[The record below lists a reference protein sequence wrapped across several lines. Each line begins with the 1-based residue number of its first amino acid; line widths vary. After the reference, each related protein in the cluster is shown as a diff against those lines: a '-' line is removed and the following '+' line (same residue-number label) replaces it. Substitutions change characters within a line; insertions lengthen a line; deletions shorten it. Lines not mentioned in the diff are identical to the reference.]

1 MLKLN
6 KVKSSIYCDPT
17 SYPKMSNTSS
27 IYHTIANAEC
37 TGVFCQQV
45 YDAYSYR
52 YNVPGSLALRIGIMG
67 DYHLFVRS
75 GDKVYI
81 EVRKV
86 GEIVISFAE
95 LQKNRYWKYYY
106 DLSLMLANDKHK
118 VIHNSSFNKL
128 YDEIYEYTGNRK
140 WSLDTS
146 FIDLDID
153 QNYKKTY
160 KIIPSGNVCYYKINP
175 FDLEGMEYSTV
186 QGIDLFKR
194 TYMSRSD
201 VKLGYF
207 LNRSEIYKNIALEY
221 NVMKMEEELDEL
233 SEFFDNKKNIF
244 TLSAIQKEH
253 LIDNDVLM
261 IIYENLVGNDKSD
274 IANMIAKIDRAREAK
289 TALELIAHIIAI

>member
-1 MLKLN
+1 
-6 KVKSSIYCDPT
+6 
-17 SYPKMSNTSS
+17 MSNTTRT
-27 IYHTIANAEC
+27 YHTIANAEC

-95 LQKNRYWKYYY
+95 LQKNRYLKYYY
-106 DLSLMLANDKHK
+106 DLSLLLANDKHT
-118 VIHNSSFNKL
+118 VIHNTSFNKL

-140 WSLDTS
+140 WCLDTP

-160 KIIPSGNVCYYKINP
+160 KIIPSGNVCYYRINP
-175 FDLEGMEYSTV
+175 FDLEGMEYSTP

-194 TYMSRSD
+194 TYMYRSD

-207 LNRSEIYKNIALEY
+207 LNRSVIYKNIALEY
-221 NVMKMEEELDEL
+221 NVSNMEKELDEL

-261 IIYENLVGNDKSD
+261 IIYENLVGIDKAN
-274 IANMIAKIDRAREAK
+274 IANMIENIDRAREAK
-289 TALELIAHIIAI
+289 TSLELVSYILAT

>member
-1 MLKLN
+1 
-6 KVKSSIYCDPT
+6 
-17 SYPKMSNTSS
+17 MSNTSS
-27 IYHTIANAEC
+27 TYHTIANVEC
-37 TGVFCQQV
+37 SGVFCQQV

-95 LQKNRYWKYYY
+95 LQKNRYLKYYY
-106 DLSLMLANDKHK
+106 DLSLLLANDKHT

-140 WSLDTS
+140 WSLDTP

-175 FDLEGMEYSTV
+175 FDVEGMEYSTP

-194 TYMSRSD
+194 TYMCRSD
-201 VKLGYF
+201 VRLGYF
-207 LNRSEIYKNIALEY
+207 ASRSVIYKNIALEY
-221 NVMKMEEELDEL
+221 NVMNMEKELDEL
-233 SEFFDNKKNIF
+233 STFFENKQNIF

-261 IIYENLVGNDKSD
+261 IIYENLVGIDKAD
-274 IANMIAKIDRAREAK
+274 IANMIDKIDRAREAK
-289 TALELIAHIIAI
+289 TSLELVSYILAT

>member
-1 MLKLN
+1 
-6 KVKSSIYCDPT
+6 
-17 SYPKMSNTSS
+17 MSNKSAT
-27 IYHTIANAEC
+27 YHTIANAEC

-95 LQKNRYWKYYY
+95 LQKNRYLKYYY
-106 DLSLMLANDKHK
+106 DLSLLLANDKHT
-118 VIHNSSFNKL
+118 VIHNTSFNKL

-140 WSLDTS
+140 WCLDTP

-160 KIIPSGNVCYYKINP
+160 KIIPSGIVCYYRINP
-175 FDLEGMEYSTV
+175 FDLEGMEYSTP

-194 TYMSRSD
+194 TYMYRSD

-207 LNRSEIYKNIALEY
+207 LNRSVIYKNIALEY
-221 NVMKMEEELDEL
+221 NVSNMEKELDEL

-261 IIYENLVGNDKSD
+261 IIYENLVGIDKAN
-274 IANMIAKIDRAREAK
+274 IANMIENIDRAREAK
-289 TALELIAHIIAI
+289 TSLELVSYILAT

>member
-1 MLKLN
+1 
-6 KVKSSIYCDPT
+6 
-17 SYPKMSNTSS
+17 MSNTS
-27 IYHTIANAEC
+27 ITYQTIANAEC

-52 YNVPGSLALRIGIMG
+52 YNVPGSLVLRIGIMG

-75 GDKVYI
+75 GDKIYI

-95 LQKNRYWKYYY
+95 LQKNKYLKYYY
-106 DLSLMLANDKHK
+106 DLSLLLANDKHT

-140 WSLDTS
+140 WSLDTA

-153 QNYKKTY
+153 QNSKKTY
-160 KIIPSGNVCYYKINP
+160 KIIPSGNVCYYRINP

-194 TYMSRSD
+194 IYMSRSD
-201 VKLGYF
+201 VRLGYF
-207 LNRSEIYKNIALEY
+207 LNRSVIYKNIALEY
-221 NVMKMEEELDEL
+221 NVTKMDEELDEL

-244 TLSAIQKEH
+244 TLAAIQKKH
-253 LIDNDVLM
+253 FIDNDVLM
-261 IIYENLVGNDKSD
+261 IIYESLVGNDKSD
-274 IANMIAKIDRAREAK
+274 IANMIVKIDRAREAK
-289 TALELIAHIIAI
+289 TALELISHIIAI